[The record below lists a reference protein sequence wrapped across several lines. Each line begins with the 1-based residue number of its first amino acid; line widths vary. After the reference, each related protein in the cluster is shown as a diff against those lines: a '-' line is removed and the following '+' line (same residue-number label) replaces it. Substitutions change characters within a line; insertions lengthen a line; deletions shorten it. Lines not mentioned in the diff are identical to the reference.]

1 MEGAS
6 TTHKEEDDGQAPRL
20 LDAPVKIQDQ
30 EGNDREGLDFMWGT
44 DKVRGNKQRQQ
55 QPSAHP
61 RWPWKGAS
69 SEGIEEG
76 FGGRIREGGRGV
88 EVRPRRAKPSHVEG
102 PRLVINLRQVWLS
115 LNWAPCRG
123 GF

>member
-44 DKVRGNKQRQQ
+44 DKVQEQQ
-55 QPSAHP
+55 STNTM
-61 RWPWKGAS
+61 S
-69 SEGIEEG
+69 SIS
-76 FGGRIREGGRGV
+76 F
-88 EVRPRRAKPSHVEG
+88 PLSMFC
-102 PRLVINLRQVWLS
+102 RLWQALCIARQVVSPDDVAQRLTARAFIAMVVPERAWGDTAELE
-115 LNWAPCRG
+115 R
-123 GF
+123 

>member
-44 DKVRGNKQRQQ
+44 DKVRERQSTYTM
-55 QPSAHP
+55 PLH
-61 RWPWKGAS
+61 
-69 SEGIEEG
+69 
-76 FGGRIREGGRGV
+76 
-88 EVRPRRAKPSHVEG
+88 
-102 PRLVINLRQVWLS
+102 L
-115 LNWAPCRG
+115 APCSDLEVVASPVQHALAG
-123 GF
+123 GT